1 MRSGLA
7 EASQCT
13 AAPSLESSFWSLR
26 GLPPL
31 LGMDIEEVEILQ
43 SRLSLVRWW
52 GWWHGVV
59 LLIASYEG
67 GDVKW
72 VPDIV
77 ELEDMR

>member
-1 MRSGLA
+1 
-7 EASQCT
+7 
-13 AAPSLESSFWSLR
+13 
-26 GLPPL
+26 
-31 LGMDIEEVEILQ
+31 MDIEEVEILQ

-67 GDVKW
+67 GEVKW